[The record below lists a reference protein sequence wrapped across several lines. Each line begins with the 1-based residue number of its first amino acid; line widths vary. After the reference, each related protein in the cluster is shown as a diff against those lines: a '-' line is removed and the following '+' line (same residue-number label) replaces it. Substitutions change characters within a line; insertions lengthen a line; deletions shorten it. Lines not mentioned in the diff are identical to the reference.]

1 MAGNSFIVQTKRL
14 TQSGDINKPIFRKN
28 TRIFN
33 TIAFNLTFGSM
44 SRTSEFYSIPL
55 LRYNYVHSLKQY

>member
-1 MAGNSFIVQTKRL
+1 MAGNTFAFVTKRMI
-14 TQSGDINKPIFRKN
+14 QSGDINKPIFRKN

-33 TIAFNLTFGSM
+33 TIAFNMTFGSM

>member
-14 TQSGDINKPIFRKN
+14 TQTGNDKRPLFKKN
-28 TRIFN
+28 TLIYN
-33 TIAFNLTFGSM
+33 TVAFNLTFGSM
-44 SRTSEFYSIPL
+44 SRTSEFYSVPL